1 MAEAAKILSGTAPAD
16 LKYDP
21 AIIWENDCFNAKP
34 IAGQFNEPD
43 DFLWRLWR
51 IEQNNHVILQV
62 KDTVACLIYN
72 PDRQAVALVGQKR
85 PAVSLKNGGDGFL
98 LEVPAGHVEN
108 QDIDNPR
115 AAMAR
120 EANEELG
127 AKFDLDGRD
136 FGLIGDQPLF
146 LSPGHLTERMW
157 LGYAEAGDEKF
168 DQAKCI
174 FGLTDEGE
182 ETERVWTPIYELD
195 CLDVID
201 MKTFALIQWF
211 LYNHQPAEGAAEN
224 ADHQTV

>member
-1 MAEAAKILSGTAPAD
+1 MTEAARIISGIVPAD
-16 LKYDP
+16 LKCKP
-21 AIIWENDCFNAKP
+21 RFIWENSCYSARP
-34 IAGQFNEPD
+34 IAGQFD
-43 DFLWRLWR
+43 KLDVFLWRLWR
-51 IEQNNHVILQV
+51 VKQNNHVILQV
-62 KDTVACLIYN
+62 KDTVAFLIYN

-98 LEVPAGHVEN
+98 LEVPAGHIDN

-127 AKFDLDGRD
+127 AKFNLDGRD

-157 LGYAEAGDEKF
+157 LGYVEAGDEKF
-168 DQAKCI
+168 DQTRHT
-174 FGLTDEGE
+174 FGLADEDE
-182 ETERVWTPIYELD
+182 ETERIWVPIYELD
-195 CLDVID
+195 CLEMID

-211 LYNHQPAEGAAEN
+211 LRNHQPAEGAAGN
-224 ADHQTV
+224 ADH